1 MAGGPAPARKEIME
15 NIGSWFQRQFSD
27 PQVVALTLVLLT
39 IGAIIFF
46 AGEILAPLFTAIVI
60 AYLLQS
66 VITPLE
72 RAGLP
77 HLAAVTIVFSTF
89 MAVSLAIV
97 LGLVPLL
104 VRQLTQLFQQLPSMM
119 GKAQEL
125 ILQLHESYPGLVSQE
140 QVTDFIVTV
149 QTAMIGMGQKL
160 VTYSVSS
167 LGAVISIGIFVL
179 LVPLMVFFMLRD
191 KNLIVEWINGLL
203 PRDRKLTDQV
213 WQEVDDQIGNY
224 LRGKVWE
231 IFIVG
236 AFTYLTFTLL
246 GLQYALVLA
255 ALTGFSVLIPYVGAA
270 VVTVPVALVAYFQW
284 GISPSFYYALI
295 AYAVIQALDGNV
307 LAPLLFSEAV
317 NLHPVAVIVA
327 ILLFGGIW
335 GFWGVFFAIPL
346 ATVVKAVVR
355 AWPTS
360 PVSQAEP
367 ALVQDAVAPREHHQ
381 KEPEHED
388 S

>member
-1 MAGGPAPARKEIME
+1 ME
-15 NIGSWFQRQFSD
+15 SLGNWFQRQFSD

-39 IGAIIFF
+39 VGAIIFF

-66 VITPLE
+66 VVAPLE
-72 RAGLP
+72 RIGVP
-77 HLAAVTIVFSTF
+77 HLAAVSIVFSSF
-89 MAVSLAIV
+89 MALSLAII

-119 GKAQEL
+119 GEAQEL
-125 ILQLHESYPGLVSQE
+125 IVQLPQRYPDLGISQD
-140 QVTDFIVTV
+140 QVTDFIVTI
-149 QTAMIGMGQKL
+149 QTAFISMGQRL
-160 VTYSVSS
+160 LTHSVSS
-167 LGAVISIGIFVL
+167 LGAVVSIGIFVL

-191 KNLIVEWINGLL
+191 KNLIVDWINGLL
-203 PRDRKLTDQV
+203 PRDRTLTDQV

-236 AFTYLTFTLL
+236 AFTFLTFTLL
-246 GLQYALVLA
+246 DLEYALVLA

-270 VVTVPVALVAYFQW
+270 VVTIPVALVAYFQW
-284 GISPSFYYALI
+284 GISPDLYYALI

-307 LAPLLFSEAV
+307 LAPVLFSEAV
-317 NLHPVAVIVA
+317 NLHPVAVIAA

-346 ATVVKAVVR
+346 ATVIKAVVR
-355 AWPTS
+355 AWPTAPQAS
-360 PVSQAEP
+360 AERGPASAPGTSQKRHQQEP
-367 ALVQDAVAPREHHQ
+367 ESQDA
-381 KEPEHED
+381 
-388 S
+388 